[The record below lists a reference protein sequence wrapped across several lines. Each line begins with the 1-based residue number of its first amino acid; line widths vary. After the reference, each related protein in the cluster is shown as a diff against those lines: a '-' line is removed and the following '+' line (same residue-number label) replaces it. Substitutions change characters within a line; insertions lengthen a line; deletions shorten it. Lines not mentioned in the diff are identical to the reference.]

1 MILNLG
7 LCYVCLSERV
17 IIVALI
23 HGSLQYVYLF
33 VGFRFSFQIDFIIHA
48 AAAVNM
54 VYPYQ
59 VQFASFM

>member
-1 MILNLG
+1 M
-7 LCYVCLSERV
+7 
-17 IIVALI
+17 AP
-23 HGSLQYVYLF
+23 LQYVYLF

-59 VQFASFM
+59 VQFTSFMQVE

>member
-1 MILNLG
+1 MAPFSTFI
-7 LCYVCLSERV
+7 CVWV
-17 IIVALI
+17 
-23 HGSLQYVYLF
+23 
-33 VGFRFSFQIDFIIHA
+33 FRFSFQIDFIIHA